1 MRVVVSVLTWTRLF
15 ASGLGRLM
23 TFLVASGSWFRS
35 VILTVWLV
43 VSRRVLLIRRLLSG
57 GLARGILSRVRGRGL
72 VFSLADRPL
81 QRSLLRKDRG
91 MLSLSQATGM
101 TLLRFEGLVLLAALL
116 LRLLTGRPDARL
128 WLLAMVTRLVGN
140 SLRLS

>member
-1 MRVVVSVLTWTRLF
+1 
-15 ASGLGRLM
+15 
-23 TFLVASGSWFRS
+23 
-35 VILTVWLV
+35 
-43 VSRRVLLIRRLLSG
+43 
-57 GLARGILSRVRGRGL
+57 
-72 VFSLADRPL
+72 
-81 QRSLLRKDRG
+81 